1 MDATAAKPSAPKPTT
16 APTYCFYTLKLQEG
30 ADKPAIT
37 EAMKSYCTAAK
48 ASLGKLDGCYGM
60 TESELVFFDV
70 MDSPLA
76 MDIHIGNCFPHYIK
90 MLAGS
95 KICDF
100 VNIVDPK
107 NVAWWKE
114 STAVWGAEKHI
125 VSPPGSGGVSK
136 SAPRVRARGE
146 SQHRERVKK
155 HGHRVTT
162 KARTH
167 NAARRSTHTHPRSN
181 SSCVH
186 RIVHTPMPEHGP
198 RTLGLSR
205 V

>member
-1 MDATAAKPSAPKPTT
+1 VDATAAKPSAPKPTT

-136 SAPRVRARGE
+136 SATASVLAE
-146 SQHRERVKK
+146 
-155 HGHRVTT
+155 
-162 KARTH
+162 
-167 NAARRSTHTHPRSN
+167 NRSTASA
-181 SSCVH
+181 
-186 RIVHTPMPEHGP
+186 
-198 RTLGLSR
+198 
-205 V
+205 